1 MPPQSSLYPTLMLS
15 VELRGTDVEPMA
27 SDTVFTSFLC
37 AGEVEAV
44 KTTASSRLVSVFR
57 ENNPVELQM
66 SWETLQ
72 SVLSWDLSYQESRNA
87 PPHNKT
93 NLFYACTLE
102 VPRHSRLEKHV
113 ISVSGSLLSIY
124 LLGNCACLWG
134 SKERNAWSLE
144 ACSSVGKKD
153 IKIKQWTWNERQ

>member
-1 MPPQSSLYPTLMLS
+1 MPLPSPLYPTLMLS
-15 VELRGTDVEPMA
+15 VELRGTDVEPIA
-27 SDTVFTSFLC
+27 SDRVFTSFLC

-44 KTTASSRLVSVFR
+44 KTTASSGFVSIFR

-72 SVLSWDLSYQESRNA
+72 SIQSWDLSYQESRNA
-87 PPHNKT
+87 PPRNKT

-102 VPRHSRLEKHV
+102 VPRHSHLEKRV
-113 ISVSGSLLSIY
+113 ISVSGGLLSIY

-134 SKERNAWSLE
+134 SKERNAWSPE
-144 ACSSVGKKD
+144 AYSSIGKKD
-153 IKIKQWTWNERQ
+153 IKIKQWT